1 MKIRIWYEKEMKEF
15 NIKFA
20 FKPDIEMPTNYFHA
34 SRNHRREIRIKRIVF
49 CRMGALI
56 VSVILGS
63 KSYTDREWYS
73 IFNLSTHI
81 EQV

>member
-1 MKIRIWYEKEMKEF
+1 
-15 NIKFA
+15 
-20 FKPDIEMPTNYFHA
+20 
-34 SRNHRREIRIKRIVF
+34 
-49 CRMGALI
+49 MGALI

-81 EQV
+81 EQVWLDDRWPSVAVYSSYIMMESYESISF